1 MSRGAAS
8 AIHPAGLRRKGSSKS
23 EHEAAAR
30 VLAGR
35 PGGLRP
41 RIGIILGS
49 GLGGLAERIADA
61 VTVPFSEL
69 PGMPRSTVAGHVGQ
83 FVIGRLGGREV
94 IAMQGRLHSYEGHPY
109 PALALPVR
117 VMRAIG
123 VETLFISNAAGS
135 LKAEMGPG
143 SLMAISDHLNW
154 SGFNPL
160 IGANDDA
167 VGPRFV
173 DMSNAYD
180 RDLRAR
186 LHEAAAAEGIKL
198 HEGVYA
204 WYTGPNFETPAE
216 IRAFRIL
223 GADAVGM
230 STVPECIAAVHCG
243 MRVVAVSAITNLAA
257 GMDRTTLSHEHTLAE
272 SRKLAT
278 RFERL
283 VESFIAGLG

>member
-1 MSRGAAS
+1 M
-8 AIHPAGLRRKGSSKS
+8 S

-30 VLAGR
+30 RLAERLGGR
-35 PGGLRP
+35 QP

-49 GLGGLAERIADA
+49 GLGGLADRIADA
-61 VTVPFSEL
+61 VAVPFSEL
-69 PGMPRSTVAGHVGQ
+69 PGMARSTVAGHAGQ
-83 FVIGRLGGREV
+83 FVAGRLGGRDV

-117 VMRAIG
+117 VMRAAG

-135 LKAEMGPG
+135 LRSEMGPG
-143 SLMAISDHLNW
+143 SLMAISDHINW

-186 LHEAAAAEGIKL
+186 LHEVAAAEGITL

-272 SRKLAT
+272 SRKLAG

-283 VESFIAGLG
+283 VESFVAALAGASPTKA

>member
-1 MSRGAAS
+1 M
-8 AIHPAGLRRKGSSKS
+8 S
-23 EHEAAAR
+23 EHEAAAQ

-35 PGGLRP
+35 LGGLRP

-117 VMRAIG
+117 VMRAVG

>member
-1 MSRGAAS
+1 M
-8 AIHPAGLRRKGSSKS
+8 S

-35 PGGLRP
+35 LGGRQP

-49 GLGGLAERIADA
+49 GLGGLAGRIADA
-61 VTVPFSEL
+61 VAVPFSEL

-83 FVIGRLGGREV
+83 FVVGRLGGRDV

-117 VMRAIG
+117 VMRAVG

-135 LKAEMGPG
+135 LRAEMGPG
-143 SLMAISDHLNW
+143 SLMAIADHLNW

-160 IGANDDA
+160 IGANDEA

-186 LHEAAAAEGIKL
+186 LHEAAAAEGIAL

-223 GADAVGM
+223 GVDAVGM

-243 MRVVAVSAITNLAA
+243 MKVVAVSAITNLAA

-272 SRKLAT
+272 SRKLAG

-283 VESFIAGLG
+283 VERFVAGLGVDAAADR

>member
-1 MSRGAAS
+1 M
-8 AIHPAGLRRKGSSKS
+8 S
-23 EHEAAAR
+23 EHEAAAQ

-35 PGGLRP
+35 LGGLRP

-61 VTVPFSEL
+61 VAVPFSEL

-117 VMRAIG
+117 VMRAVG

-186 LHEAAAAEGIKL
+186 LHEVAAAEGIKL

-283 VESFIAGLG
+283 VESFVAGLEG

>member
-1 MSRGAAS
+1 M
-8 AIHPAGLRRKGSSKS
+8 S

-30 VLAGR
+30 LLGGR
-35 PGGLRP
+35 LGGLRP
-41 RIGIILGS
+41 RVGIILGS
-49 GLGGLAERIADA
+49 GLGGLAERIAA
-61 VTVPFSEL
+61 AAAVPFSDL
-69 PGMPRSTVAGHVGQ
+69 PGMPRSTVAGHAGQ
-83 FVIGRLGGREV
+83 FVVGRLGGRDV

-117 VMRAIG
+117 VMRAVG

-135 LKAEMGPG
+135 LKAGMGPG
-143 SLMAISDHLNW
+143 SLMAISDHINW

-186 LHEAAAAEGIKL
+186 LHEVAAAERIEL

-223 GADAVGM
+223 GVDAVGM

-257 GMDRTTLSHEHTLAE
+257 GMDRTALSHEHTLAE
-272 SRKLAT
+272 SRKLAG

-283 VESFIAGLG
+283 VESFVAGLADMPAKA